1 MALYDDLYS
10 YVISTHVS
18 LHSFHMDLFLYLL
31 RLCFYLFEICSSRQS
46 HNLSSSF
53 SLFSLLCES
62 TFEVS
67 LSQKERGRKG
77 NLSVRGFNYPFLGL
91 KKKKKA
97 FPFPCCFS
105 TRFKK

>member
-31 RLCFYLFEICSSRQS
+31 RLCFYLFEICSSRES

-91 KKKKKA
+91 KKKKKS
-97 FPFPCCFS
+97 FS
-105 TRFKK
+105 FSLLFFNQI